1 MSAEPAKDPSAPSGP
16 TKRGTLR
23 MVGPRTWPATGK
35 HRVVNSC
42 RAGHEEVI
50 EVHSDNEL
58 IKAMIAA
65 CLVCGGLVNVSTH
78 VGPNG
83 VAIGTIMIPD
93 DRTPPDDPG
102 AAR

>member
-1 MSAEPAKDPSAPSGP
+1 
-16 TKRGTLR
+16 

-58 IKAMIAA
+58 IEAMIAA
-65 CLVCGGLVNVSTH
+65 CLVCGGLVVISRH
-78 VGPNG
+78 LGPDG
-83 VAIGTIMIPD
+83 RERGMIMIPD
-93 DRTPPDDPG
+93 ER
-102 AAR
+102 